1 MPLPLGGIGLA
12 AVGGGMLANKFG
24 GDPMAGVNK
33 DLANYQRQIQ
43 GGPGGLQH
51 GPGGKGILG
60 AFGLVRGPAT
70 QGRTA
75 PQAGAAAQAQTSGF
89 RSNQQELISRLE
101 ALSKGQGP
109 SLAAEQLRQ
118 ATDRNMKQQASIAQ
132 GGRGNAALAGITAS
146 NASAGLGAQAASD
159 SAVARIQEQQM
170 ALSMLGQN
178 IGQGRGQD
186 QDLSQFNA
194 LQTNYRDQ
202 FNIEAQL
209 RARGLDD
216 AAIQAIL
223 GMKMASAQA
232 AQQGSFG
239 NQLMAG
245 GSGLLALSGSNAKG
259 GGAAA
264 GGAYINPLNGG
275 SSRTPYGNVNGYA
288 G

>member
-1 MPLPLGGIGLA
+1 MLQGIGYGMA
-12 AVGGGMLANKFG
+12 GVGLLSNALG
-24 GDPMAGVNK
+24 GDPMAGVNA
-33 DLANYQRQIQ
+33 DLNRYSASVQ
-43 GGPGGLQH
+43 GGKQWVPGAGATGSIWDKIKGRGSFQQT
-51 GPGGKGILG
+51 PGR
-60 AFGLVRGPAT
+60 A
-70 QGRTA
+70 A
-75 PQAGAAAQAQTSGF
+75 PQAGPAQLAQTSGF
-89 RSNQQELISRLE
+89 RDNQQELISRLE

-132 GGRGNAALAGITAS
+132 SGRGNAALAGITAS

-159 SAVARIQEQQM
+159 SAVARIAEQQM
-170 ALSMLGQN
+170 ALQQLGGA

-194 LQTNYRDQ
+194 LQQNYRDQ

-223 GMKMASAQA
+223 QMKQA
-232 AQQGSFG
+232 AAANKQANSFG

-245 GSGLLALSGSNAKG
+245 GAGLLSMTGTNAKG
-259 GGAAA
+259 GGAPA
-264 GGAYINPLNGG
+264 GP
-275 SSRTPYGNVNGYA
+275 TPAWNLPRY
-288 G
+288 